1 MSQNKYYYI
10 WKYIETKGTRPTL
23 DALEFIPS
31 VGTLGLIN
39 LGDAYIDKKPRF
51 KKSEMR
57 GDLPFKKGTVVSAST
72 KRRGGALY
80 EVEPCRK
87 VNTQIKRRT

>member
-31 VGTLGLIN
+31 VGMLGLIN
-39 LGDAYIDKKPRF
+39 IGDAYIDKKPRF
-51 KKSEMR
+51 KKSEMHR
-57 GDLPFKKGTVVSAST
+57 DLPSQRS
-72 KRRGGALY
+72 
-80 EVEPCRK
+80 PPRK
-87 VNTQIKRRT
+87 FFYKCILQAAIDFAELR